1 MPLLNVERARPSTVS
16 LLRRRLVPP
25 AQQHS
30 INTIMLTVGDSFPSF
45 QTKACNGL
53 TSDDITELTN
63 ISFPGKWTFFLFYPK
78 DFTFVCPTELVEFG
92 KRNAD
97 FLDRDVQVIGGSTD
111 NEFAHLAWR
120 QSHKD
125 LKTLPYPL
133 IAAQKLAG
141 DLGILDPKENVC
153 LRASFLVDPQGVIQ
167 WVCVNNLSVGR
178 SVEETLRV
186 IDAVQSDELCPC
198 NWKKGEETLK
208 V

>member
-1 MPLLNVERARPSTVS
+1 
-16 LLRRRLVPP
+16 
-25 AQQHS
+25 
-30 INTIMLTVGDSFPSF
+30 MLTVGNTFPEF
-45 QTKACNGL
+45 RCKACNGL
-53 TSDDITELTN
+53 TSDDITE
-63 ISFPGKWTFFLFYPK
+63 ISNASFEGKWKFFLFYPK

-97 FLDRDVQVIGGSTD
+97 FLDRDVQLIGGSTD
-111 NEFAHLAWR
+111 NEFSHLAWR

-141 DLGILDPKENVC
+141 DLGILDPAENVC
-153 LRASFLVDPQGVIQ
+153 LRASFLVDQHGIIQ
-167 WVCVNNLSVGR
+167 WVNVNNLSVGR
-178 SVEETLRV
+178 SVEEALRV
-186 IDAVQSDELCPC
+186 IDGVQSDELCPC